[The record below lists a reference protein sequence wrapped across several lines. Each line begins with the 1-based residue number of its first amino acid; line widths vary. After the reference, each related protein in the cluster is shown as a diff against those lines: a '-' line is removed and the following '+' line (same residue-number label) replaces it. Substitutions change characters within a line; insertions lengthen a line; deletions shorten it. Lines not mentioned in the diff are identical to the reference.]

1 MGNPN
6 ESTSSSKSATKPSRP
21 DEPKW
26 HPGRHLCY
34 HWKREHLYLKEKV
47 DDKDISYNTEFDL
60 DIEHCEVEER
70 DKCMSLRPSKHGEH
84 VAIFC
89 CKAVVCMDY

>member
-1 MGNPN
+1 M
-6 ESTSSSKSATKPSRP
+6 
-21 DEPKW
+21 
-26 HPGRHLCY
+26 
-34 HWKREHLYLKEKV
+34 YLQEKV
-47 DDKDISYNTEFDL
+47 HDKDISYNTEFDL

>member
-26 HPGRHLCY
+26 HPGRKLCY
-34 HWKREHLYLKEKV
+34 HWKSEHQELKDMVVSMK
-47 DDKDISYNTEFDL
+47 ISYNTEFHL
-60 DIEHCEVEER
+60 HIEHCEVEKR
-70 DKCMSLRPSKHGEH
+70 DECMSLRPSKHGEH

-89 CKAVVCMDY
+89 KAAVCMDY